1 MAKPKTPEHL
11 QRCEDAA
18 AKLLQGKKKI
28 SHADVLRTFRLIKAA
43 DWPTQTRPNV
53 APTANPEVTGLVLGL
68 SPNRQGGCSIAQAS
82 QQCPSLTQVVT
93 KWIRDTLPDAAFRYG
108 SIQVNYNYRARKH
121 IDSNNLGPS
130 YIVALGS
137 FEGGQLWTGDRGIL
151 DCREKWCLFDGNTE
165 HATEPYSGKD
175 RRGAAS
181 VDNHPTPTPSP
192 RRSRR
197 TIEPPRWRL
206 ASGTPSP
213 RHTHTRRFSFILFTP
228 DRYNKLTKSI
238 CEEAKR
244 LGVTACSTAG
254 VDDKYFSQY
263 RDLAAVDEDDHVA
276 FTEKHHENNPPSFG
290 SGALSVETNGYA
302 AGRGWGWIAW
312 QTGKSGGDK
321 VHTEH
326 FRKNATGIHVVELDV
341 VPPSSSK
348 QVLTFAVREVHRFN
362 LYQDT
367 EQETKRFAKW
377 VDKLPKNTVV
387 GCCITD
393 TAMAKTRP
401 LNSTV
406 YESFRKL
413 GASDSLTLIGYR
425 EPFCFLGWKGAGKGK
440 GVYALDAKKQ
450 SKQLLRLDAVVTYDK
465 GELAMTWK
473 SSQVKLLEQLP
484 PAKKRRTEE

>member
-1 MAKPKTPEHL
+1 
-11 QRCEDAA
+11 
-18 AKLLQGKKKI
+18 
-28 SHADVLRTFRLIKAA
+28 
-43 DWPTQTRPNV
+43 
-53 APTANPEVTGLVLGL
+53 
-68 SPNRQGGCSIAQAS
+68 
-82 QQCPSLTQVVT
+82 VT

-137 FEGGQLWTGDRGIL
+137 FEGGQLWTGDRGVL

-175 RRGAAS
+175 
-181 VDNHPTPTPSP
+181 
-192 RRSRR
+192 
-197 TIEPPRWRL
+197 
-206 ASGTPSP
+206 
-213 RHTHTRRFSFILFTP
+213 RFSFILFTP

-276 FTEKHHENNPPSFG
+276 FTEKHHENNPPSYG

-312 QTGKSGGDK
+312 QTGKQGQDK

-341 VPPSSSK
+341 VPPSSAK
-348 QVLTFAVREVHRFN
+348 QVLTFSVREVHRFN

-367 EQETKRFAKW
+367 EAETKRFAKW
-377 VDKLPKNTVV
+377 VDKLPKNTIV

-425 EPFCFLGWKGAGKGK
+425 EPFCFLGWKGAAKGK

-484 PAKKRRTEE
+484 AAKKRRTEE

>member
-18 AKLLQGKKKI
+18 AKLLQAKKKI

-68 SPNRQGGCSIAQAS
+68 SPNRQGGCSIAQGS
-82 QQCPSLTQVVT
+82 QQCPCLTQVVT
-93 KWIRDTLPDAAFRYG
+93 KWIKDTLPDAAFRYG

-137 FEGGQLWTGDRGIL
+137 FEGGQLWTGDRGVL

-175 RRGAAS
+175 
-181 VDNHPTPTPSP
+181 
-192 RRSRR
+192 
-197 TIEPPRWRL
+197 
-206 ASGTPSP
+206 
-213 RHTHTRRFSFILFTP
+213 RFSFILFTP

-341 VPPSSSK
+341 VPPSTPK
-348 QVLTFAVREVHRFN
+348 QVLTFSVREVHRFN

-367 EQETKRFAKW
+367 EAETKRFAKW

-425 EPFCFLGWKGAGKGK
+425 EPFCFLGWKGAAKGK

-450 SKQLLRLDAVVTYDK
+450 SKQLLRLDAVVSMEK

>member
-1 MAKPKTPEHL
+1 MPLRREHGA
-11 QRCEDAA
+11 RDGA
-18 AKLLQGKKKI
+18 
-28 SHADVLRTFRLIKAA
+28 
-43 DWPTQTRPNV
+43 
-53 APTANPEVTGLVLGL
+53 VLG
-68 SPNRQGGCSIAQAS
+68 QGPARRR
-82 QQCPSLTQVVT
+82 V
-93 KWIRDTLPDAAFRYG
+93 RD
-108 SIQVNYNYRARKH
+108 I
-121 IDSNNLGPS
+121 
-130 YIVALGS
+130 
-137 FEGGQLWTGDRGIL
+137 
-151 DCREKWCLFDGNTE
+151 
-165 HATEPYSGKD
+165 
-175 RRGAAS
+175 RGAAA
-181 VDNHPTPTPSP
+181 TACRARETPST
-192 RRSRR
+192 RVRDICGVAATAFRSRDAIAA
-197 TIEPPRWRL
+197 TYIHL
-206 ASGTPSP
+206 
-213 RHTHTRRFSFILFTP
+213 RRFSFILFTP

-348 QVLTFAVREVHRFN
+348 QVLTFSVREVHRFN

-377 VDKLPKNTVV
+377 VDKLPKNTIV

-425 EPFCFLGWKGAGKGK
+425 EPFCFLGWKGADKGK

-484 PAKKRRTEE
+484 AAKKRRTEE

>member
-68 SPNRQGGCSIAQAS
+68 SPNRQGGCSIAQGS
-82 QQCPSLTQVVT
+82 QQCPCLTQVVT
-93 KWIRDTLPDAAFRYG
+93 KWIKDTLPDAAFRYG

-137 FEGGQLWTGDRGIL
+137 FEGGQLWTGDRGVL

-175 RRGAAS
+175 R
-181 VDNHPTPTPSP
+181 
-192 RRSRR
+192 
-197 TIEPPRWRL
+197 
-206 ASGTPSP
+206 
-213 RHTHTRRFSFILFTP
+213 FSFILFTP

-238 CEEAKR
+238 CDEAKR

-341 VPPSSSK
+341 VPGK
-348 QVLTFAVREVHRFN
+348 VLTFSVREVHRFN

-367 EQETKRFAKW
+367 EAETKRFAKW
-377 VDKLPKNTVV
+377 VDKLPKNTIV

-450 SKQLLRLDAVVTYDK
+450 SKQLLRLDAVVSMDK
-465 GELAMTWK
+465 GELSMTWK

>member
-68 SPNRQGGCSIAQAS
+68 SPNRQGGCSIAQGS
-82 QQCPSLTQVVT
+82 QQCPCLTQVVT
-93 KWIRDTLPDAAFRYG
+93 KWIKDTLPDAAFRYG

-175 RRGAAS
+175 R
-181 VDNHPTPTPSP
+181 
-192 RRSRR
+192 
-197 TIEPPRWRL
+197 
-206 ASGTPSP
+206 
-213 RHTHTRRFSFILFTP
+213 FSFILFTP

-238 CEEAKR
+238 CDEAKR

-341 VPPSSSK
+341 VPPSTPK
-348 QVLTFAVREVHRFN
+348 QVLTFSVREVHRFN

-367 EQETKRFAKW
+367 EAETKRFAKW
-377 VDKLPKNTVV
+377 VDKLPKNTIV

-450 SKQLLRLDAVVTYDK
+450 SKQLLRLDAVVSMDK
-465 GELAMTWK
+465 GELSMTWK

>member
-68 SPNRQGGCSIAQAS
+68 SPNRQGGCSIAQGS
-82 QQCPSLTQVVT
+82 QQCPCLTQVVT
-93 KWIRDTLPDAAFRYG
+93 KWIKDTLPDAAFRYG

-137 FEGGQLWTGDRGIL
+137 FEGGQLWTGDRGVL

-175 RRGAAS
+175 
-181 VDNHPTPTPSP
+181 
-192 RRSRR
+192 
-197 TIEPPRWRL
+197 
-206 ASGTPSP
+206 
-213 RHTHTRRFSFILFTP
+213 RFSFILFTP

-254 VDDKYFSQY
+254 VDEKYFSQY

-341 VPPSSSK
+341 VPPSTPK
-348 QVLTFAVREVHRFN
+348 QVLTFTVREVHRFN

-401 LNSTV
+401 LSSTV

-425 EPFCFLGWKGAGKGK
+425 EPFCFLGWKGAAKGQ